1 MSDEFRTLFIMP
13 RLKTLFGEEGLGVP
27 EHPHV
32 GIAYLVAMLKQ
43 HNIRCEIIDM
53 CLGYTYLQVLEFIE
67 QYKPNL
73 ICITCFSYGHDKAYA
88 LIEKIRNKRFSSS
101 TRAPIIIGG
110 PHSSAIR
117 SKILEET
124 KADFAVVGEGEQTII
139 ELINELRKSNP
150 CFENIEGLI
159 WSQNSQIMENKQR
172 PYLQELDNLPFPA
185 YDDFEIERY
194 ICHDDRRLPIITSRG
209 CPYQCN
215 YCSVR
220 LSMGNSFRA
229 RSPENVV
236 DELEYWCKKGWNK
249 FDFNDD
255 TFTLDMDRAA
265 SICELIKERKL
276 DIRFYLYNGIRAN
289 KVDESLLKS
298 MKEAGCR
305 FLAYGCES
313 GNNAVLRAIKK
324 GLRVEDVTNAVYMT
338 KEVGIK
344 QAVNFI
350 IGHPTETYEKAME
363 SIELAKELKCDFVNF
378 YNLIPYPN
386 TDLFKWIEKSEN
398 ARFVYPADVYLNKL
412 SYRDVTPVFETN
424 EFLAEDRITA
434 LKQGF
439 DLYERTVMRF
449 RFGKYA
455 GYLSYLLARK
465 RWIFEKS
472 RRLLM
477 HTKNGSKIYRWI
489 TKQSY

>member
-1 MSDEFRTLFIMP
+1 MSDEFKTLFIIP
-13 RLKTLFGEEGLGVP
+13 PLRTVFGEEGAGVP

-32 GIAYLVAMLKQ
+32 GVAYLVAMSKQ
-43 HNIRCEIIDM
+43 NNIRCKIIDM
-53 CLGYTYLQVLEFIE
+53 CLGYTYLQVLEFIK

-73 ICITCFSYGHDKAYA
+73 ICITCFSSGHDKVYT
-88 LIEKIRNKRFSSS
+88 LIEKIRNARFSSNL
-101 TRAPIIIGG
+101 PIVMGG

-124 KADFAVVGEGEQTII
+124 RADFAVVGEGEHAII
-139 ELINELRKSNP
+139 ELIKELRGSNP
-150 CFENIEGLI
+150 CFENIKGLI
-159 WSQNSQIMENKQR
+159 WNQNSQIIENKER
-172 PYLQELDNLPFPA
+172 PYIQELDKLPFPA

-194 ICHDDRRLPIITSRG
+194 ICHDDRRLPIVTSRG

-220 LSMGNSFRA
+220 LSMGNCFRA

-236 DELEYWCKKGWNK
+236 DEIEYWYKKGWNK

-255 TFTLDMDRAA
+255 AFTLDMGRAA
-265 SICELIKERKL
+265 RICELIKERKL
-276 DIRFYLYNGIRAN
+276 GIRFYLYNGIRAN
-289 KVDESLLKS
+289 KVDEDLLKL

-313 GNNAVLRAIKK
+313 GNNTVLRAIKK
-324 GLRVEDVTNAVYMT
+324 GLRVEDVINAVNMT
-338 KEVGIK
+338 KEVDIK
-344 QAVNFI
+344 HAVNFI

-363 SIELAKELKCDFVNF
+363 SIKLAKELKCNFVNF

-386 TDLFKWIEKSEN
+386 TDLFKWIEKSGN
-398 ARFVYPADVYLNKL
+398 ARFLYPVEVYLNKL
-412 SYRDVTPVFETN
+412 SYRNISPVFETN
-424 EFLAEDRITA
+424 EFSAEDRIRA

-439 DLYERTVMRF
+439 DLYERTVMQF
-449 RFGKYA
+449 RFGKHA
-455 GYLSYLLARK
+455 GYLAYLLARK

-472 RRLLM
+472 RRILM
-477 HTKNGSKIYRWI
+477 HTKTGSKMYRWI
-489 TKQSY
+489 TKKSY

>member
-1 MSDEFRTLFIMP
+1 MNDEFKTLFIIP
-13 RLKTLFGEEGLGVP
+13 PLKTLFGEEVAGVGG
-27 EHPHV
+27 HPHV
-32 GIAYLVAMLKQ
+32 GIAYLAAMLRQ
-43 HNIRCEIIDM
+43 NSLCYEIIDM
-53 CLGYTYLQVLEFIE
+53 CLGYTYFQVLEFIK

-73 ICITCFSYGHDKAYA
+73 ICITCFSYGYDKAYT
-88 LIEKIRNKRFSSS
+88 LIEKIKNAHFSSNL
-101 TRAPIIIGG
+101 PIVIGG
-110 PHSSAIR
+110 PHTSAILIWKQD
-117 SKILEET
+117 S
-124 KADFAVVGEGEQTII
+124 QTI
-139 ELINELRKSNP
+139 
-150 CFENIEGLI
+150 
-159 WSQNSQIMENKQR
+159 ENKER
-172 PYLQELDNLPFPA
+172 PYIQELDALPFPA

-194 ICHDDRRLPIITSRG
+194 IYHDDRRLPIITSRG

-215 YCSVR
+215 FCSVR
-220 LSMGNSFRA
+220 LSMGNCFRA

-236 DELEYWCKKGWNK
+236 DVLEYWYKKGWNR

-255 TFTLDMDRAA
+255 TFTLDMGRAA
-265 SICELIKERKL
+265 RICELIKERKL

-289 KVDESLLKS
+289 KIDEDLLRL

-313 GNNAVLRAIKK
+313 GNNTVLRFIRK
-324 GLRVEDVTNAVYMT
+324 GLRVEDAINAVNMT

-344 QAVNFI
+344 HAVNFV

-363 SIELAKELKCDFVNF
+363 SIKLAKELKCDFVNF

-386 TDLFKWIEKSEN
+386 TDLFRWIKKSGN
-398 ARFVYPADVYLNKL
+398 ARFLYPVGVYLNKL
-412 SYRDVTPVFETN
+412 SYRNITPVFETN
-424 EFLAEDRITA
+424 EFLAEDRIRA

-439 DLYERTVMRF
+439 DLYERTVMKF
-449 RFGKYA
+449 RFGKHA

-477 HTKNGSKIYRWI
+477 HTKTGSKIYRWI
-489 TKQSY
+489 TKKSY